1 MRIISNVTKLQSGGE
16 PKRVRYISA
25 PSRNINRGIG
35 DPDRVTSV
43 GDEIAKAREWEA
55 NWYKGRKA
63 TGKFEDQLDDTTYN
77 FMIDRITNSPITVR
91 DGASYRADGA
101 NGVTTIKDGEAII
114 TANADPTY
122 ERKAESFGNT
132 LGSILTHELDHA
144 ATIKDMNV
152 WGQTQEEF
160 DKNSIKSATPSLIKV
175 NDIIGGGIFKG
186 GNNDYINNAAEVKA
200 RLNSMRRDAK
210 MDPAR
215 TDYRYKDYKYWLDKY
230 GLDYGKEKS
239 ELLMNTVAQAQPTNN
254 GTLFAQEGTVLRQ
267 DNTRVAKPVIPELI
281 KAKPRQYYITDLG
294 GKPSTDNRT
303 AAERNRDYWHPFKG
317 AKERFKASMRNGTNP
332 LVGLERTVMPA
343 MAGAALVTTPATVV
357 GGILGSEAVNNATGG
372 FGQWLEGKVG
382 IPAEIG
388 EYLNPGAVYGGGKG
402 LNITKNKLA
411 TKFIKGDADLGWST
425 LNKDHWIFNK
435 EARTPTNMAMASIN
449 RVMPFLSNVE
459 KTPARVAAYKVGRRT
474 KGNASVSL
482 KDIKNNDSTYTGSAT
497 PEGNNG
503 DRDLLGLYLFQND
516 PLISRS
522 PWFQRIAKSFK
533 PAKGQGFNY
542 DKRYSEL
549 YPGIEGR
556 RYQMQSVVKSGYP
569 LRFNNVD
576 EFNNY
581 SNGIGKLQGKEGDMV
596 IEMPD
601 GFQTFRQPGTNYV
614 GPIDDVGGHV
624 IKIDYNKKGKL
635 TQISQDMWKFNPRDY
650 AKRWSGDNVAEGVR
664 ATKQAA
670 LMDKVG
676 TPFILQ
682 QENPIY
688 IGSRRVWDSI
698 KSIPKNPYIRRQPL
712 MQGALLTMKKGGLIP
727 KGQQGWT
734 SEDIGN
740 PVYSKKKPLSIK
752 EQEQLF
758 IKDRQIQGL
767 KNFDKMAKI
776 GYGIARLVPGPI
788 GTATNIIDMVKGN
801 GDTGDILAAGNPA
814 IETAADYK
822 AKKSGLLRKPWGKDI
837 LRFSKVLQVYPI
849 KAFDTILDATQLYDT
864 IVSERKGGSLVSDG
878 RRFKFKDSP
887 LVRNSRTLNNK
898 RDMRKKFMKSDRPTY
913 STNRVRK
920 GQDGL
925 QFVSYTPVE
934 TPDIPKFES
943 SDVFSTYNIPIVR
956 DESVVSQ
963 PKVDEPRIDEPI
975 IESAV
980 NTPMKRELFNIK
992 PSKGLDEFNKWYDEV
1007 EKEDP
1012 EAKHYRQF
1020 LTKMAE
1026 QESGFNSAIQNRAGA
1041 PAYGYFQ
1048 FMQDGKK
1055 YNNITAYAGT
1065 DIETFRNN
1073 PKLQIKAAIKLAKSF
1088 ERGFNKKDLELA
1100 AQKGYTKFGLL
1111 GGAWL
1116 AGNGGVRKYL
1126 QGLANPSDRHWSKSG
1141 SGTDVASRIQM
1152 FNF

>member
-1 MRIISNVTKLQSGGE
+1 MRIINNVMKLQSGGE

-25 PSRNINRGIG
+25 PGRNINRGIG

-77 FMIDRITNSPITVR
+77 FMIDRITNSPITVV
-91 DGASYRADGA
+91 DGTSYRGNDA
-101 NGVTTIKDGEAII
+101 NGTTTVKDGEAII

-122 ERKAESFGNT
+122 ERQAASFGNT
-132 LGSILTHELDHA
+132 LESVLTHELDHA

-160 DKNSIKSATPSLIKV
+160 NKNSIKSATPSLIKV

-215 TDYRYKDYKYWLDKY
+215 TDYKYKDYKYWLDKY

-239 ELLMNTVAQAQPTNN
+239 ELLMNTIAQAHPTNN

-343 MAGAALVTTPATVV
+343 VAGAALVTTPATAV

-425 LNKDHWIFNK
+425 LNKDHWTFNK

-556 RYQMQSVVKSGYP
+556 RYQMQSVVKSGHP

-712 MQGALLTMKKGGLIP
+712 MQGALLTMKKGG
-727 KGQQGWT
+727 
-734 SEDIGN
+734 
-740 PVYSKKKPLSIK
+740 
-752 EQEQLF
+752 
-758 IKDRQIQGL
+758 
-767 KNFDKMAKI
+767 
-776 GYGIARLVPGPI
+776 
-788 GTATNIIDMVKGN
+788 
-801 GDTGDILAAGNPA
+801 
-814 IETAADYK
+814 
-822 AKKSGLLRKPWGKDI
+822 
-837 LRFSKVLQVYPI
+837 
-849 KAFDTILDATQLYDT
+849 
-864 IVSERKGGSLVSDG
+864 SLVSDG

-963 PKVDEPRIDEPI
+963 PKVDEPRVDEPV

>member
-1 MRIISNVTKLQSGGE
+1 MRIISNVMKLQSGGE

-25 PSRNINRGIG
+25 PSRNINRGTG

-55 NWYKGRKA
+55 NWYRGRKA

-175 NDIIGGGIFKG
+175 NDIIKGGIFKG
-186 GNNDYINNAAEVKA
+186 GNNNYINNAAEVKA

-215 TDYRYKDYKYWLDKY
+215 TDYKYKDYKYWLDKY

-294 GKPSTDNRT
+294 GEPSTDNRT

-317 AKERFKASMRNGTNP
+317 AKERFKSSMRNGTNP
-332 LVGLERTVMPA
+332 LVGLERTIMPA
-343 MAGAALVTTPATVV
+343 MAGAELVTTPATVV

-411 TKFIKGDADLGWST
+411 TKFIKGDADLGWSA
-425 LNKDHWIFNK
+425 LNKDHWVFNK

-556 RYQMQSVVKSGYP
+556 RYQMQSVVKSGHP

-698 KSIPKNPYIRRQPL
+698 KSIPRNPYIRRQPL
-712 MQGALLTMKKGGLIP
+712 MQGALLTMK
-727 KGQQGWT
+727 
-734 SEDIGN
+734 
-740 PVYSKKKPLSIK
+740 
-752 EQEQLF
+752 
-758 IKDRQIQGL
+758 
-767 KNFDKMAKI
+767 
-776 GYGIARLVPGPI
+776 
-788 GTATNIIDMVKGN
+788 
-801 GDTGDILAAGNPA
+801 
-814 IETAADYK
+814 
-822 AKKSGLLRKPWGKDI
+822 
-837 LRFSKVLQVYPI
+837 
-849 KAFDTILDATQLYDT
+849 
-864 IVSERKGGSLVSDG
+864 KGGSLVSDG

-963 PKVDEPRIDEPI
+963 PRVDEPRVDEPI

>member
-1 MRIISNVTKLQSGGE
+1 MRITKLQEG
-16 PKRVRYISA
+16 
-25 PSRNINRGIG
+25 NI
-35 DPDRVTSV
+35 V
-43 GDEIAKAREWEA
+43 
-55 NWYKGRKA
+55 
-63 TGKFEDQLDDTTYN
+63 
-77 FMIDRITNSPITVR
+77 
-91 DGASYRADGA
+91 
-101 NGVTTIKDGEAII
+101 AI
-114 TANADPTY
+114 
-122 ERKAESFGNT
+122 
-132 LGSILTHELDHA
+132 
-144 ATIKDMNV
+144 
-152 WGQTQEEF
+152 
-160 DKNSIKSATPSLIKV
+160 
-175 NDIIGGGIFKG
+175 
-186 GNNDYINNAAEVKA
+186 
-200 RLNSMRRDAK
+200 
-210 MDPAR
+210 
-215 TDYRYKDYKYWLDKY
+215 
-230 GLDYGKEKS
+230 
-239 ELLMNTVAQAQPTNN
+239 
-254 GTLFAQEGTVLRQ
+254 Q
-267 DNTRVAKPVIPELI
+267 DNTRVVKPDIPELI

-411 TKFIKGDADLGWST
+411 TKFIKGDADLGWNA
-425 LNKDHWIFNK
+425 LNRNHWIFNR
-435 EARTPTNMAMASIN
+435 EARTPTNIAMATAN
-449 RVMPFLSNVE
+449 RAMPFLSNVE
-459 KTPARVAAYKVGRRT
+459 KTPARIAAYKVGRRT

-503 DRDLLGLYLFQND
+503 DRDLLGLCLFQND
-516 PLISRS
+516 PLISKS
-522 PWFQRIAKSFK
+522 PWFQKVAKSFK
-533 PAKGQGFNY
+533 PAKGKGFSHG
-542 DKRYSEL
+542 DRYNQL
-549 YPGIEGR
+549 YPGIENR
-556 RYQMQSVVKSGYP
+556 RYQMQSVVKDSRP
-569 LRFNNVD
+569 LRFRNIE
-576 EFNNY
+576 EFNEY

-624 IKIDYNKKGKL
+624 IKIDYNNKGKL
-635 TQISQDMWKFNPRDY
+635 TQISQDMWKFNPADY
-650 AKRWSGDNVAEGVR
+650 AKRWSGKSVAEGVR

-688 IGSRRVWDSI
+688 IGGRRVWDSI
-698 KSIPKNPYIRRQPL
+698 KSIPKNPYIRRQPM
-712 MQGALLTMKKGGLIP
+712 MQGALLTMK
-727 KGQQGWT
+727 
-734 SEDIGN
+734 
-740 PVYSKKKPLSIK
+740 
-752 EQEQLF
+752 
-758 IKDRQIQGL
+758 
-767 KNFDKMAKI
+767 
-776 GYGIARLVPGPI
+776 
-788 GTATNIIDMVKGN
+788 
-801 GDTGDILAAGNPA
+801 
-814 IETAADYK
+814 
-822 AKKSGLLRKPWGKDI
+822 
-837 LRFSKVLQVYPI
+837 
-849 KAFDTILDATQLYDT
+849 
-864 IVSERKGGSLVSDG
+864 KGGSLVSDG
-878 RRFKFKDSP
+878 RRFKFKDST
-887 LVRNSRTLNNK
+887 LVKNSKTLNNK

-913 STNRVRK
+913 SNNRVRK
-920 GQDGL
+920 GQEGL
-925 QFVSYTPVE
+925 RFTRYDVIERPTLNMDNTFEEYRFPVDNTPTYTIKREETPV
-934 TPDIPKFES
+934 
-943 SDVFSTYNIPIVR
+943 DV
-956 DESVVSQ
+956 Q
-963 PKVDEPRIDEPI
+963 QPI
-975 IESAV
+975 IKEEEA
-980 NTPMKRELFNIK
+980 PIMKRELFNIK

-1007 EKEDP
+1007 EQEDP
-1012 EAKHYRQF
+1012 EAKNYRQF

-1055 YNNITAYAGT
+1055 YNNISAYAGT
-1065 DIETFRNN
+1065 DVDTFRNN
-1073 PKLQIKAAIKLAKSF
+1073 PKLQIKAAIKLAKQF
-1088 ERGFNKKDLELA
+1088 ERGFNKQDLELA

-1126 QGLANPSDRHWSKSG
+1126 QGLANPSDKHWSKSG

>member
-1 MRIISNVTKLQSGGE
+1 MRIISNVMKLQSGGE

-43 GDEIAKAREWEA
+43 GNEIAKAREWEA

-160 DKNSIKSATPSLIKV
+160 NKNSIKSATPSLIKV

-215 TDYRYKDYKYWLDKY
+215 TDYKYKDYKYWLDKY
-230 GLDYGKEKS
+230 GLNYGKEKS
-239 ELLMNTVAQAQPTNN
+239 ELLMNTVAQVQPTSS

-281 KAKPRQYYITDLG
+281 KAKPRQDQLIDLG
-294 GKPSTDNRT
+294 GEPSTDTRT

-343 MAGAALVTTPATVV
+343 VAGAALVTTPATVV

-411 TKFIKGDADLGWST
+411 TKFIKGDADLGWSA

-556 RYQMQSVVKSGYP
+556 RYQMQSVVKSGHP

-698 KSIPKNPYIRRQPL
+698 KSIPRNPYIRRQPL
-712 MQGALLTMKKGGLIP
+712 IQGALLTMKKGGSLI
-727 KGQQGWT
+727 
-734 SEDIGN
+734 
-740 PVYSKKKPLSIK
+740 
-752 EQEQLF
+752 
-758 IKDRQIQGL
+758 
-767 KNFDKMAKI
+767 
-776 GYGIARLVPGPI
+776 
-788 GTATNIIDMVKGN
+788 
-801 GDTGDILAAGNPA
+801 
-814 IETAADYK
+814 
-822 AKKSGLLRKPWGKDI
+822 
-837 LRFSKVLQVYPI
+837 
-849 KAFDTILDATQLYDT
+849 
-864 IVSERKGGSLVSDG
+864 SDG

>member
-1 MRIISNVTKLQSGGE
+1 MRIISNVMKLQSGGE

-43 GDEIAKAREWEA
+43 GNEIAKAREWEA

-101 NGVTTIKDGEAII
+101 N
-114 TANADPTY
+114 
-122 ERKAESFGNT
+122 
-132 LGSILTHELDHA
+132 
-144 ATIKDMNV
+144 
-152 WGQTQEEF
+152 
-160 DKNSIKSATPSLIKV
+160 
-175 NDIIGGGIFKG
+175 
-186 GNNDYINNAAEVKA
+186 
-200 RLNSMRRDAK
+200 
-210 MDPAR
+210 
-215 TDYRYKDYKYWLDKY
+215 
-230 GLDYGKEKS
+230 
-239 ELLMNTVAQAQPTNN
+239 
-254 GTLFAQEGTVLRQ
+254 
-267 DNTRVAKPVIPELI
+267 
-281 KAKPRQYYITDLG
+281 
-294 GKPSTDNRT
+294 
-303 AAERNRDYWHPFKG
+303 
-317 AKERFKASMRNGTNP
+317 
-332 LVGLERTVMPA
+332 
-343 MAGAALVTTPATVV
+343 
-357 GGILGSEAVNNATGG
+357 
-372 FGQWLEGKVG
+372 
-382 IPAEIG
+382 
-388 EYLNPGAVYGGGKG
+388 
-402 LNITKNKLA
+402 
-411 TKFIKGDADLGWST
+411 
-425 LNKDHWIFNK
+425 
-435 EARTPTNMAMASIN
+435 
-449 RVMPFLSNVE
+449 
-459 KTPARVAAYKVGRRT
+459 
-474 KGNASVSL
+474 
-482 KDIKNNDSTYTGSAT
+482 
-497 PEGNNG
+497 
-503 DRDLLGLYLFQND
+503 
-516 PLISRS
+516 
-522 PWFQRIAKSFK
+522 
-533 PAKGQGFNY
+533 
-542 DKRYSEL
+542 
-549 YPGIEGR
+549 
-556 RYQMQSVVKSGYP
+556 
-569 LRFNNVD
+569 
-576 EFNNY
+576 
-581 SNGIGKLQGKEGDMV
+581 
-596 IEMPD
+596 
-601 GFQTFRQPGTNYV
+601 
-614 GPIDDVGGHV
+614 
-624 IKIDYNKKGKL
+624 
-635 TQISQDMWKFNPRDY
+635 
-650 AKRWSGDNVAEGVR
+650 GVR

-712 MQGALLTMKKGGLIP
+712 MQGALLTMK
-727 KGQQGWT
+727 
-734 SEDIGN
+734 
-740 PVYSKKKPLSIK
+740 
-752 EQEQLF
+752 
-758 IKDRQIQGL
+758 
-767 KNFDKMAKI
+767 
-776 GYGIARLVPGPI
+776 
-788 GTATNIIDMVKGN
+788 
-801 GDTGDILAAGNPA
+801 
-814 IETAADYK
+814 
-822 AKKSGLLRKPWGKDI
+822 
-837 LRFSKVLQVYPI
+837 
-849 KAFDTILDATQLYDT
+849 
-864 IVSERKGGSLVSDG
+864 KGGSLVSDG

-975 IESAV
+975 IESAI

-992 PSKGLDEFNKWYDEV
+992 PSKPLDEFNKWYDEV

>member
-1 MRIISNVTKLQSGGE
+1 MRIISNVMKLQSGGE

-25 PSRNINRGIG
+25 PSRNINRGTG

-55 NWYKGRKA
+55 NWYRGRKA

-175 NDIIGGGIFKG
+175 NDIIKGGIFKG
-186 GNNDYINNAAEVKA
+186 GNNNYINNAAEVKA

-215 TDYRYKDYKYWLDKY
+215 TDYKYKDYKYWLDKY

-294 GKPSTDNRT
+294 GEPSTDNRT

-411 TKFIKGDADLGWST
+411 TKFIKGDADLGWSA

-556 RYQMQSVVKSGYP
+556 RYQMQSVVKSGRP

-698 KSIPKNPYIRRQPL
+698 KSIPRNPYIRRQPL
-712 MQGALLTMKKGGLIP
+712 MQGALLTMK
-727 KGQQGWT
+727 
-734 SEDIGN
+734 
-740 PVYSKKKPLSIK
+740 
-752 EQEQLF
+752 
-758 IKDRQIQGL
+758 
-767 KNFDKMAKI
+767 
-776 GYGIARLVPGPI
+776 
-788 GTATNIIDMVKGN
+788 
-801 GDTGDILAAGNPA
+801 
-814 IETAADYK
+814 
-822 AKKSGLLRKPWGKDI
+822 
-837 LRFSKVLQVYPI
+837 
-849 KAFDTILDATQLYDT
+849 
-864 IVSERKGGSLVSDG
+864 KGGSLVSDG

-963 PKVDEPRIDEPI
+963 PRVDEPRVDEPI

-1065 DIETFRNN
+1065 DVETFRNN

>member
-1 MRIISNVTKLQSGGE
+1 MRIINNVMKLQSGGE

-25 PSRNINRGIG
+25 PGRNINRGIG

-77 FMIDRITNSPITVR
+77 FMIDRITNSPITVV
-91 DGASYRADGA
+91 DGTSYRGNDA
-101 NGVTTIKDGEAII
+101 NGTTTVKDGEAII

-122 ERKAESFGNT
+122 ERQAASFGNT

-186 GNNDYINNAAEVKA
+186 DSNDYINNAAEVKA

-215 TDYRYKDYKYWLDKY
+215 TDYKYKDYKYWLDKY

-239 ELLMNTVAQAQPTNN
+239 ELLMNTVAQAHPTNN
-254 GTLFAQEGTVLRQ
+254 GTLFAQEGTVLKQ

-343 MAGAALVTTPATVV
+343 MAGAAL
-357 GGILGSEAVNNATGG
+357 
-372 FGQWLEGKVG
+372 
-382 IPAEIG
+382 
-388 EYLNPGAVYGGGKG
+388 
-402 LNITKNKLA
+402 
-411 TKFIKGDADLGWST
+411 
-425 LNKDHWIFNK
+425 
-435 EARTPTNMAMASIN
+435 
-449 RVMPFLSNVE
+449 
-459 KTPARVAAYKVGRRT
+459 
-474 KGNASVSL
+474 
-482 KDIKNNDSTYTGSAT
+482 
-497 PEGNNG
+497 
-503 DRDLLGLYLFQND
+503 
-516 PLISRS
+516 
-522 PWFQRIAKSFK
+522 
-533 PAKGQGFNY
+533 
-542 DKRYSEL
+542 
-549 YPGIEGR
+549 
-556 RYQMQSVVKSGYP
+556 
-569 LRFNNVD
+569 
-576 EFNNY
+576 
-581 SNGIGKLQGKEGDMV
+581 
-596 IEMPD
+596 
-601 GFQTFRQPGTNYV
+601 
-614 GPIDDVGGHV
+614 
-624 IKIDYNKKGKL
+624 
-635 TQISQDMWKFNPRDY
+635 
-650 AKRWSGDNVAEGVR
+650 
-664 ATKQAA
+664 
-670 LMDKVG
+670 
-676 TPFILQ
+676 
-682 QENPIY
+682 
-688 IGSRRVWDSI
+688 
-698 KSIPKNPYIRRQPL
+698 
-712 MQGALLTMKKGGLIP
+712 LTMKKGGSLI
-727 KGQQGWT
+727 
-734 SEDIGN
+734 
-740 PVYSKKKPLSIK
+740 
-752 EQEQLF
+752 
-758 IKDRQIQGL
+758 
-767 KNFDKMAKI
+767 
-776 GYGIARLVPGPI
+776 
-788 GTATNIIDMVKGN
+788 
-801 GDTGDILAAGNPA
+801 
-814 IETAADYK
+814 
-822 AKKSGLLRKPWGKDI
+822 
-837 LRFSKVLQVYPI
+837 
-849 KAFDTILDATQLYDT
+849 
-864 IVSERKGGSLVSDG
+864 SDG

>member
-1 MRIISNVTKLQSGGE
+1 MRITKLQEG
-16 PKRVRYISA
+16 
-25 PSRNINRGIG
+25 NI
-35 DPDRVTSV
+35 V
-43 GDEIAKAREWEA
+43 
-55 NWYKGRKA
+55 
-63 TGKFEDQLDDTTYN
+63 
-77 FMIDRITNSPITVR
+77 
-91 DGASYRADGA
+91 
-101 NGVTTIKDGEAII
+101 AI
-114 TANADPTY
+114 
-122 ERKAESFGNT
+122 
-132 LGSILTHELDHA
+132 
-144 ATIKDMNV
+144 
-152 WGQTQEEF
+152 
-160 DKNSIKSATPSLIKV
+160 
-175 NDIIGGGIFKG
+175 
-186 GNNDYINNAAEVKA
+186 
-200 RLNSMRRDAK
+200 
-210 MDPAR
+210 
-215 TDYRYKDYKYWLDKY
+215 
-230 GLDYGKEKS
+230 
-239 ELLMNTVAQAQPTNN
+239 
-254 GTLFAQEGTVLRQ
+254 Q
-267 DNTRVAKPVIPELI
+267 DNTRVVKPDIPELI

-411 TKFIKGDADLGWST
+411 TKFIKGDADLGWNA
-425 LNKDHWIFNK
+425 LNRNHWIFNR
-435 EARTPTNMAMASIN
+435 EARTPTNIAMATAN
-449 RVMPFLSNVE
+449 RAMPFLSNVE
-459 KTPARVAAYKVGRRT
+459 KTPARIAAYKVGRRT

-516 PLISRS
+516 PLISKS
-522 PWFQRIAKSFK
+522 PWFQKVAKSFK
-533 PAKGQGFNY
+533 PAKGKGFSHG
-542 DKRYSEL
+542 DRYNQL
-549 YPGIEGR
+549 YPGIENR
-556 RYQMQSVVKSGYP
+556 RYQMQSVVKDSRP
-569 LRFNNVD
+569 LRFRNIE
-576 EFNNY
+576 EFNEY

-624 IKIDYNKKGKL
+624 IKIDYNNKGKL
-635 TQISQDMWKFNPRDY
+635 TQISQDMWKFNPADY
-650 AKRWSGDNVAEGVR
+650 AKRWSGKSVAEGVR

-670 LMDKVG
+670 LMDKVE

-688 IGSRRVWDSI
+688 IGGRRVWDSI
-698 KSIPKNPYIRRQPL
+698 KSIPKNPYIRRQPM
-712 MQGALLTMKKGGLIP
+712 MQGALLTMK
-727 KGQQGWT
+727 
-734 SEDIGN
+734 
-740 PVYSKKKPLSIK
+740 
-752 EQEQLF
+752 
-758 IKDRQIQGL
+758 
-767 KNFDKMAKI
+767 
-776 GYGIARLVPGPI
+776 
-788 GTATNIIDMVKGN
+788 
-801 GDTGDILAAGNPA
+801 
-814 IETAADYK
+814 
-822 AKKSGLLRKPWGKDI
+822 
-837 LRFSKVLQVYPI
+837 
-849 KAFDTILDATQLYDT
+849 
-864 IVSERKGGSLVSDG
+864 KGGSLVSDG
-878 RRFKFKDSP
+878 RRFKFKDST
-887 LVRNSRTLNNK
+887 LVKNSKTLNNK

-913 STNRVRK
+913 SNNRVRK
-920 GQDGL
+920 GQEGL
-925 QFVSYTPVE
+925 RFTRYDVIERPTLNMDNTFEEYRFPVDNTPTYTIKREETPV
-934 TPDIPKFES
+934 
-943 SDVFSTYNIPIVR
+943 DV
-956 DESVVSQ
+956 Q
-963 PKVDEPRIDEPI
+963 QPI
-975 IESAV
+975 IKEEEA
-980 NTPMKRELFNIK
+980 PIMKRELFNIK

-1007 EKEDP
+1007 EQEDP
-1012 EAKHYRQF
+1012 EAKNYRQF

-1055 YNNITAYAGT
+1055 YNNISAYAGT
-1065 DIETFRNN
+1065 DVDTFRNN
-1073 PKLQIKAAIKLAKSF
+1073 PKLQIKAAIKLAKQF
-1088 ERGFNKKDLELA
+1088 ERGFNKQDLELA

-1126 QGLANPSDRHWSKSG
+1126 QGLANPSDKHWSKSG

>member
-1 MRIISNVTKLQSGGE
+1 MRIKKLQEG
-16 PKRVRYISA
+16 
-25 PSRNINRGIG
+25 NI
-35 DPDRVTSV
+35 
-43 GDEIAKAREWEA
+43 IAK
-55 NWYKGRKA
+55 
-63 TGKFEDQLDDTTYN
+63 
-77 FMIDRITNSPITVR
+77 
-91 DGASYRADGA
+91 
-101 NGVTTIKDGEAII
+101 
-114 TANADPTY
+114 
-122 ERKAESFGNT
+122 
-132 LGSILTHELDHA
+132 
-144 ATIKDMNV
+144 
-152 WGQTQEEF
+152 
-160 DKNSIKSATPSLIKV
+160 
-175 NDIIGGGIFKG
+175 
-186 GNNDYINNAAEVKA
+186 
-200 RLNSMRRDAK
+200 
-210 MDPAR
+210 
-215 TDYRYKDYKYWLDKY
+215 
-230 GLDYGKEKS
+230 
-239 ELLMNTVAQAQPTNN
+239 
-254 GTLFAQEGTVLRQ
+254 Q
-267 DNTRVAKPVIPELI
+267 DNTRVSKPIIPEII
-281 KAKPRQYYITDLG
+281 KAKPRQDQLIDLG
-294 GKPSTDNRT
+294 GEPSTDTRT
-303 AAERNRDYWHPFKG
+303 AAERNRDYWHPIKG
-317 AKERFKASMRNGTNP
+317 AKERFKSSVRNGTNP
-332 LVGLERTVMPA
+332 LVGLERAVMPA

-474 KGNASVSL
+474 KGNASISL
-482 KDIKNNDSTYTGSAT
+482 KDIKSNESTYTGSAT

-503 DRDLLGLYLFQND
+503 DRDLLGMYLFKND

-522 PWFQRIAKSFK
+522 PWFQRVAQSFK

-556 RYQMQSVVKSGYP
+556 RYQMQSVVKDSRP
-569 LRFNNVD
+569 LRFRD
-576 EFNNY
+576 IEEFNEY

-596 IEMPD
+596 VEMPD
-601 GFQTFRQPGTNYV
+601 GFQTFRQPGTNYA

-624 IKIDYNKKGKL
+624 IKIDYNNKGKL
-635 TQISQDMWKFNPRDY
+635 TQISQDMWKFNPADY
-650 AKRWSGDNVAEGVR
+650 AKRWSGKNVAEGVR

-712 MQGALLTMKKGGLIP
+712 MQGSLLT
-727 KGQQGWT
+727 
-734 SEDIGN
+734 
-740 PVYSKKKPLSIK
+740 
-752 EQEQLF
+752 
-758 IKDRQIQGL
+758 L
-767 KNFDKMAKI
+767 K
-776 GYGIARLVPGPI
+776 
-788 GTATNIIDMVKGN
+788 
-801 GDTGDILAAGNPA
+801 
-814 IETAADYK
+814 
-822 AKKSGLLRKPWGKDI
+822 
-837 LRFSKVLQVYPI
+837 
-849 KAFDTILDATQLYDT
+849 
-864 IVSERKGGSLVSDG
+864 KGGSLVSDG
-878 RRFKFKDSP
+878 RRFKFKDST
-887 LVRNSRTLNNK
+887 LVRNSKTLNNK

-913 STNRVRK
+913 SNNRVRK
-920 GQDGL
+920 GQEGL
-925 QFVSYTPVE
+925 RFTRYDAIERPTFNMDNTFEEYRFPVDNVPTPIINKEVE
-934 TPDIPKFES
+934 TPV
-943 SDVFSTYNIPIVR
+943 DVQ
-956 DESVVSQ
+956 Q
-963 PKVDEPRIDEPI
+963 PVIKEEQ
-975 IESAV
+975 
-980 NTPMKRELFNIK
+980 PMKRELFNIK

-1007 EKEDP
+1007 EQEDP
-1012 EAKHYRQF
+1012 EAKNYRQF

-1055 YNNITAYAGT
+1055 YNNISAYAGT
-1065 DIETFRNN
+1065 DVDTFRNN
-1073 PKLQIKAAIKLAKSF
+1073 PKLQIKAAIKLAKQF
-1088 ERGFNKKDLELA
+1088 ERGFNKQDLELA

>member
-1 MRIISNVTKLQSGGE
+1 MRITKLQEG
-16 PKRVRYISA
+16 
-25 PSRNINRGIG
+25 NI
-35 DPDRVTSV
+35 V
-43 GDEIAKAREWEA
+43 
-55 NWYKGRKA
+55 
-63 TGKFEDQLDDTTYN
+63 
-77 FMIDRITNSPITVR
+77 
-91 DGASYRADGA
+91 
-101 NGVTTIKDGEAII
+101 AI
-114 TANADPTY
+114 
-122 ERKAESFGNT
+122 
-132 LGSILTHELDHA
+132 
-144 ATIKDMNV
+144 
-152 WGQTQEEF
+152 
-160 DKNSIKSATPSLIKV
+160 
-175 NDIIGGGIFKG
+175 
-186 GNNDYINNAAEVKA
+186 
-200 RLNSMRRDAK
+200 
-210 MDPAR
+210 
-215 TDYRYKDYKYWLDKY
+215 
-230 GLDYGKEKS
+230 
-239 ELLMNTVAQAQPTNN
+239 
-254 GTLFAQEGTVLRQ
+254 Q
-267 DNTRVAKPVIPELI
+267 DNTRVVKPDIPELI

-357 GGILGSEAVNNATGG
+357 E
-372 FGQWLEGKVG
+372 
-382 IPAEIG
+382 
-388 EYLNPGAVYGGGKG
+388 
-402 LNITKNKLA
+402 
-411 TKFIKGDADLGWST
+411 
-425 LNKDHWIFNK
+425 
-435 EARTPTNMAMASIN
+435 
-449 RVMPFLSNVE
+449 
-459 KTPARVAAYKVGRRT
+459 
-474 KGNASVSL
+474 
-482 KDIKNNDSTYTGSAT
+482 
-497 PEGNNG
+497 
-503 DRDLLGLYLFQND
+503 
-516 PLISRS
+516 
-522 PWFQRIAKSFK
+522 
-533 PAKGQGFNY
+533 
-542 DKRYSEL
+542 
-549 YPGIEGR
+549 
-556 RYQMQSVVKSGYP
+556 
-569 LRFNNVD
+569 
-576 EFNNY
+576 
-581 SNGIGKLQGKEGDMV
+581 
-596 IEMPD
+596 
-601 GFQTFRQPGTNYV
+601 
-614 GPIDDVGGHV
+614 
-624 IKIDYNKKGKL
+624 GKL

-698 KSIPKNPYIRRQPL
+698 KSIPRNPYIRRQPL
-712 MQGALLTMKKGGLIP
+712 IQGALLTMKKGGSLI
-727 KGQQGWT
+727 
-734 SEDIGN
+734 
-740 PVYSKKKPLSIK
+740 
-752 EQEQLF
+752 
-758 IKDRQIQGL
+758 
-767 KNFDKMAKI
+767 
-776 GYGIARLVPGPI
+776 
-788 GTATNIIDMVKGN
+788 
-801 GDTGDILAAGNPA
+801 
-814 IETAADYK
+814 
-822 AKKSGLLRKPWGKDI
+822 
-837 LRFSKVLQVYPI
+837 
-849 KAFDTILDATQLYDT
+849 
-864 IVSERKGGSLVSDG
+864 SDG

-1041 PAYGYFQ
+1041 PSYGYFQ

>member
-1 MRIISNVTKLQSGGE
+1 MRIINNVMKLQSGGE

-25 PSRNINRGIG
+25 PGRNINRGIG

-77 FMIDRITNSPITVR
+77 FMIDRITNSPITVV
-91 DGASYRADGA
+91 DGTSYRGNDA
-101 NGVTTIKDGEAII
+101 NGTTTVKDGEAII

-122 ERKAESFGNT
+122 ERQAASFGNT
-132 LGSILTHELDHA
+132 LESVLTHELDHA

-160 DKNSIKSATPSLIKV
+160 NKNSIKSATPSLIKV

-186 GNNDYINNAAEVKA
+186 GSNDYINNAAEVKA

-215 TDYRYKDYKYWLDKY
+215 TDYKYKDYKYWLDKY
-230 GLDYGKEKS
+230 GLNYGKEKS
-239 ELLMNTVAQAQPTNN
+239 ELLMNTVAQVQPTSS

-281 KAKPRQYYITDLG
+281 KAKPRQDQLIDLG
-294 GKPSTDNRT
+294 GEPSTDTRT

-411 TKFIKGDADLGWST
+411 TKFIKGDADLGWSA

-522 PWFQRIAKSFK
+522 PWFQKIAKSFK

-556 RYQMQSVVKSGYP
+556 RYQMQSVVKSGHP

-712 MQGALLTMKKGGLIP
+712 MQGTLLTMK
-727 KGQQGWT
+727 
-734 SEDIGN
+734 
-740 PVYSKKKPLSIK
+740 
-752 EQEQLF
+752 
-758 IKDRQIQGL
+758 
-767 KNFDKMAKI
+767 
-776 GYGIARLVPGPI
+776 
-788 GTATNIIDMVKGN
+788 
-801 GDTGDILAAGNPA
+801 
-814 IETAADYK
+814 
-822 AKKSGLLRKPWGKDI
+822 
-837 LRFSKVLQVYPI
+837 
-849 KAFDTILDATQLYDT
+849 
-864 IVSERKGGSLVSDG
+864 KGGSLVSDG

>member
-1 MRIISNVTKLQSGGE
+1 MRIISNVMKLQSGGE

-35 DPDRVTSV
+35 DPGRVTSV

-160 DKNSIKSATPSLIKV
+160 NKNSIKSATPSLIKV

-215 TDYRYKDYKYWLDKY
+215 TDYKYKDYKYWLDKY

-239 ELLMNTVAQAQPTNN
+239 ELLMNTVAQAHPTNN

-357 GGILGSEAVNNATGG
+357 EGILGSEAVNNATGG

-411 TKFIKGDADLGWST
+411 TKFIKGDADLGWSA

-556 RYQMQSVVKSGYP
+556 RYQMQSVVKSGHP

-650 AKRWSGDNVAEGVR
+650 TKRWSGDNVAEGVR

-698 KSIPKNPYIRRQPL
+698 KSIPRNPYIRRQPL
-712 MQGALLTMKKGGLIP
+712 IQGALLTMKKGGSLI
-727 KGQQGWT
+727 
-734 SEDIGN
+734 
-740 PVYSKKKPLSIK
+740 
-752 EQEQLF
+752 
-758 IKDRQIQGL
+758 
-767 KNFDKMAKI
+767 
-776 GYGIARLVPGPI
+776 
-788 GTATNIIDMVKGN
+788 
-801 GDTGDILAAGNPA
+801 
-814 IETAADYK
+814 
-822 AKKSGLLRKPWGKDI
+822 
-837 LRFSKVLQVYPI
+837 
-849 KAFDTILDATQLYDT
+849 
-864 IVSERKGGSLVSDG
+864 SDG

>member
-1 MRIISNVTKLQSGGE
+1 MRIISNVMKLQSGGE

-43 GDEIAKAREWEA
+43 GNEIAKAREWEA

-101 NGVTTIKDGEAII
+101 NGVTTIKDGEAVI

-215 TDYRYKDYKYWLDKY
+215 TDYKYKDYKYWLDKY

-239 ELLMNTVAQAQPTNN
+239 ELLMNTVAQAHPTNN
-254 GTLFAQEGTVLRQ
+254 GTLFAQEGTVLKQ

-411 TKFIKGDADLGWST
+411 TKFIKGDADLGWSA

-556 RYQMQSVVKSGYP
+556 RYQMQSVVKSGHP

-650 AKRWSGDNVAEGVR
+650 TKRWSGDNVAEGVR

-698 KSIPKNPYIRRQPL
+698 KSIPRNPYIRRQPL
-712 MQGALLTMKKGGLIP
+712 IQGALLTMKKGGSLI
-727 KGQQGWT
+727 
-734 SEDIGN
+734 
-740 PVYSKKKPLSIK
+740 
-752 EQEQLF
+752 
-758 IKDRQIQGL
+758 
-767 KNFDKMAKI
+767 
-776 GYGIARLVPGPI
+776 
-788 GTATNIIDMVKGN
+788 
-801 GDTGDILAAGNPA
+801 
-814 IETAADYK
+814 
-822 AKKSGLLRKPWGKDI
+822 
-837 LRFSKVLQVYPI
+837 
-849 KAFDTILDATQLYDT
+849 
-864 IVSERKGGSLVSDG
+864 SDG

>member
-1 MRIISNVTKLQSGGE
+1 MRIISNVMKLQSGGE

-43 GDEIAKAREWEA
+43 GNEIAKAREWEA

-160 DKNSIKSATPSLIKV
+160 NKNSIKSATPSLIKV

-215 TDYRYKDYKYWLDKY
+215 TDYKYKDYKYWLDKY

-239 ELLMNTVAQAQPTNN
+239 ELLMNTIAQAHPTNN
-254 GTLFAQEGTVLRQ
+254 GTLLAQEGTVLRQ

-281 KAKPRQYYITDLG
+281 KAKPRQYYISDLG

-317 AKERFKASMRNGTNP
+317 AKERFKSSMRNGTNP

-357 GGILGSEAVNNATGG
+357 GGILGSEAVNDATGG

-402 LNITKNKLA
+402 LNITKNKLV
-411 TKFIKGDADLGWST
+411 TKFIKGDADLGWSA

-556 RYQMQSVVKSGYP
+556 RYQMQSVVKSGHP

-698 KSIPKNPYIRRQPL
+698 RSIPKNPYIRRQPL
-712 MQGALLTMKKGGLIP
+712 MQGALLTMK
-727 KGQQGWT
+727 
-734 SEDIGN
+734 
-740 PVYSKKKPLSIK
+740 
-752 EQEQLF
+752 
-758 IKDRQIQGL
+758 
-767 KNFDKMAKI
+767 
-776 GYGIARLVPGPI
+776 
-788 GTATNIIDMVKGN
+788 
-801 GDTGDILAAGNPA
+801 
-814 IETAADYK
+814 
-822 AKKSGLLRKPWGKDI
+822 
-837 LRFSKVLQVYPI
+837 
-849 KAFDTILDATQLYDT
+849 
-864 IVSERKGGSLVSDG
+864 KGGSLVSDG

-963 PKVDEPRIDEPI
+963 PKVDESRIDEPI

>member
-43 GDEIAKAREWEA
+43 GDEI
-55 NWYKGRKA
+55 
-63 TGKFEDQLDDTTYN
+63 
-77 FMIDRITNSPITVR
+77 
-91 DGASYRADGA
+91 
-101 NGVTTIKDGEAII
+101 
-114 TANADPTY
+114 
-122 ERKAESFGNT
+122 
-132 LGSILTHELDHA
+132 
-144 ATIKDMNV
+144 
-152 WGQTQEEF
+152 
-160 DKNSIKSATPSLIKV
+160 
-175 NDIIGGGIFKG
+175 
-186 GNNDYINNAAEVKA
+186 
-200 RLNSMRRDAK
+200 
-210 MDPAR
+210 
-215 TDYRYKDYKYWLDKY
+215 
-230 GLDYGKEKS
+230 
-239 ELLMNTVAQAQPTNN
+239 
-254 GTLFAQEGTVLRQ
+254 
-267 DNTRVAKPVIPELI
+267 
-281 KAKPRQYYITDLG
+281 
-294 GKPSTDNRT
+294 
-303 AAERNRDYWHPFKG
+303 
-317 AKERFKASMRNGTNP
+317 
-332 LVGLERTVMPA
+332 
-343 MAGAALVTTPATVV
+343 
-357 GGILGSEAVNNATGG
+357 
-372 FGQWLEGKVG
+372 
-382 IPAEIG
+382 
-388 EYLNPGAVYGGGKG
+388 
-402 LNITKNKLA
+402 
-411 TKFIKGDADLGWST
+411 
-425 LNKDHWIFNK
+425 
-435 EARTPTNMAMASIN
+435 
-449 RVMPFLSNVE
+449 
-459 KTPARVAAYKVGRRT
+459 
-474 KGNASVSL
+474 
-482 KDIKNNDSTYTGSAT
+482 
-497 PEGNNG
+497 
-503 DRDLLGLYLFQND
+503 
-516 PLISRS
+516 
-522 PWFQRIAKSFK
+522 
-533 PAKGQGFNY
+533 AKGQGFNY

>member
-1 MRIISNVTKLQSGGE
+1 MRIINNVMKLQSGGE

-25 PSRNINRGIG
+25 PGRNINRGIG

-77 FMIDRITNSPITVR
+77 FMIDRITNSPITVV
-91 DGASYRADGA
+91 DG
-101 NGVTTIKDGEAII
+101 
-114 TANADPTY
+114 
-122 ERKAESFGNT
+122 
-132 LGSILTHELDHA
+132 
-144 ATIKDMNV
+144 
-152 WGQTQEEF
+152 
-160 DKNSIKSATPSLIKV
+160 
-175 NDIIGGGIFKG
+175 
-186 GNNDYINNAAEVKA
+186 
-200 RLNSMRRDAK
+200 
-210 MDPAR
+210 
-215 TDYRYKDYKYWLDKY
+215 
-230 GLDYGKEKS
+230 
-239 ELLMNTVAQAQPTNN
+239 
-254 GTLFAQEGTVLRQ
+254 
-267 DNTRVAKPVIPELI
+267 TR
-281 KAKPRQYYITDLG
+281 
-294 GKPSTDNRT
+294 
-303 AAERNRDYWHPFKG
+303 
-317 AKERFKASMRNGTNP
+317 
-332 LVGLERTVMPA
+332 
-343 MAGAALVTTPATVV
+343 
-357 GGILGSEAVNNATGG
+357 
-372 FGQWLEGKVG
+372 
-382 IPAEIG
+382 
-388 EYLNPGAVYGGGKG
+388 
-402 LNITKNKLA
+402 
-411 TKFIKGDADLGWST
+411 
-425 LNKDHWIFNK
+425 
-435 EARTPTNMAMASIN
+435 
-449 RVMPFLSNVE
+449 
-459 KTPARVAAYKVGRRT
+459 
-474 KGNASVSL
+474 
-482 KDIKNNDSTYTGSAT
+482 
-497 PEGNNG
+497 
-503 DRDLLGLYLFQND
+503 
-516 PLISRS
+516 
-522 PWFQRIAKSFK
+522 
-533 PAKGQGFNY
+533 
-542 DKRYSEL
+542 
-549 YPGIEGR
+549 
-556 RYQMQSVVKSGYP
+556 
-569 LRFNNVD
+569 
-576 EFNNY
+576 
-581 SNGIGKLQGKEGDMV
+581 
-596 IEMPD
+596 
-601 GFQTFRQPGTNYV
+601 
-614 GPIDDVGGHV
+614 
-624 IKIDYNKKGKL
+624 
-635 TQISQDMWKFNPRDY
+635 
-650 AKRWSGDNVAEGVR
+650 
-664 ATKQAA
+664 
-670 LMDKVG
+670 
-676 TPFILQ
+676 LQ

-698 KSIPKNPYIRRQPL
+698 KSIPRNPYIRRQPL
-712 MQGALLTMKKGGLIP
+712 IQGALLTMKKGGSLI
-727 KGQQGWT
+727 
-734 SEDIGN
+734 
-740 PVYSKKKPLSIK
+740 
-752 EQEQLF
+752 
-758 IKDRQIQGL
+758 
-767 KNFDKMAKI
+767 
-776 GYGIARLVPGPI
+776 
-788 GTATNIIDMVKGN
+788 
-801 GDTGDILAAGNPA
+801 
-814 IETAADYK
+814 
-822 AKKSGLLRKPWGKDI
+822 
-837 LRFSKVLQVYPI
+837 
-849 KAFDTILDATQLYDT
+849 
-864 IVSERKGGSLVSDG
+864 SDG

>member
-1 MRIISNVTKLQSGGE
+1 MRIISNVMKLQSGGE

-25 PSRNINRGIG
+25 PSRNINRGTG

-55 NWYKGRKA
+55 NWYRGRKA

-122 ERKAESFGNT
+122 ERKAKSFGNT

-175 NDIIGGGIFKG
+175 NDIIKGGIFKG
-186 GNNDYINNAAEVKA
+186 GNNNYINNAAEVKA

-215 TDYRYKDYKYWLDKY
+215 TDYKYKDYKYWLDKY

-294 GKPSTDNRT
+294 GEPSTDNRT

-317 AKERFKASMRNGTNP
+317 AKERFKSSMRNGTNP
-332 LVGLERTVMPA
+332 LVGLERTIMPA

-411 TKFIKGDADLGWST
+411 TKFIKGDADLGWSA
-425 LNKDHWIFNK
+425 LNKDHWVFNK

-556 RYQMQSVVKSGYP
+556 RYQMQSVVKSGHP

-698 KSIPKNPYIRRQPL
+698 KSIPRNPYIRRQPL
-712 MQGALLTMKKGGLIP
+712 MQGALLTMK
-727 KGQQGWT
+727 
-734 SEDIGN
+734 
-740 PVYSKKKPLSIK
+740 
-752 EQEQLF
+752 
-758 IKDRQIQGL
+758 
-767 KNFDKMAKI
+767 
-776 GYGIARLVPGPI
+776 
-788 GTATNIIDMVKGN
+788 
-801 GDTGDILAAGNPA
+801 
-814 IETAADYK
+814 
-822 AKKSGLLRKPWGKDI
+822 
-837 LRFSKVLQVYPI
+837 
-849 KAFDTILDATQLYDT
+849 
-864 IVSERKGGSLVSDG
+864 KGGSLVSDG

-963 PKVDEPRIDEPI
+963 PKVDEPRVDEPI

>member
-1 MRIISNVTKLQSGGE
+1 MRITKLQEG
-16 PKRVRYISA
+16 
-25 PSRNINRGIG
+25 NI
-35 DPDRVTSV
+35 
-43 GDEIAKAREWEA
+43 
-55 NWYKGRKA
+55 
-63 TGKFEDQLDDTTYN
+63 
-77 FMIDRITNSPITVR
+77 
-91 DGASYRADGA
+91 
-101 NGVTTIKDGEAII
+101 
-114 TANADPTY
+114 
-122 ERKAESFGNT
+122 
-132 LGSILTHELDHA
+132 
-144 ATIKDMNV
+144 
-152 WGQTQEEF
+152 
-160 DKNSIKSATPSLIKV
+160 
-175 NDIIGGGIFKG
+175 
-186 GNNDYINNAAEVKA
+186 
-200 RLNSMRRDAK
+200 
-210 MDPAR
+210 
-215 TDYRYKDYKYWLDKY
+215 
-230 GLDYGKEKS
+230 
-239 ELLMNTVAQAQPTNN
+239 VA
-254 GTLFAQEGTVLRQ
+254 VQ
-267 DNTRVAKPVIPELI
+267 DNTRVVKP
-281 KAKPRQYYITDLG
+281 D
-294 GKPSTDNRT
+294 
-303 AAERNRDYWHPFKG
+303 
-317 AKERFKASMRNGTNP
+317 
-332 LVGLERTVMPA
+332 
-343 MAGAALVTTPATVV
+343 
-357 GGILGSEAVNNATGG
+357 
-372 FGQWLEGKVG
+372 

-411 TKFIKGDADLGWST
+411 TKFIKGDADLGWSA

-435 EARTPTNMAMASIN
+435 EARTPTNMASIN

-556 RYQMQSVVKSGYP
+556 RYQMQSVVKSGHP

-601 GFQTFRQPGTNYV
+601 GFQTFRQP
-614 GPIDDVGGHV
+614 
-624 IKIDYNKKGKL
+624 
-635 TQISQDMWKFNPRDY
+635 
-650 AKRWSGDNVAEGVR
+650 
-664 ATKQAA
+664 
-670 LMDKVG
+670 
-676 TPFILQ
+676 
-682 QENPIY
+682 
-688 IGSRRVWDSI
+688 
-698 KSIPKNPYIRRQPL
+698 L
-712 MQGALLTMKKGGLIP
+712 MQGALLTMK
-727 KGQQGWT
+727 
-734 SEDIGN
+734 
-740 PVYSKKKPLSIK
+740 
-752 EQEQLF
+752 
-758 IKDRQIQGL
+758 
-767 KNFDKMAKI
+767 
-776 GYGIARLVPGPI
+776 
-788 GTATNIIDMVKGN
+788 
-801 GDTGDILAAGNPA
+801 
-814 IETAADYK
+814 
-822 AKKSGLLRKPWGKDI
+822 
-837 LRFSKVLQVYPI
+837 
-849 KAFDTILDATQLYDT
+849 
-864 IVSERKGGSLVSDG
+864 KGGSLVSDG

-920 GQDGL
+920 GQEGL
-925 QFVSYTPVE
+925 RFTRYDVIERPTLNMDN
-934 TPDIPKFES
+934 TFEEYRFPT
-943 SDVFSTYNIPIVR
+943 DV
-956 DESVVSQ
+956 Q
-963 PKVDEPRIDEPI
+963 PI
-975 IESAV
+975 IRVAETEKQDTQPDVQPITDVKEEA
-980 NTPMKRELFNIK
+980 PMKRELFNIQ

-1065 DIETFRNN
+1065 DVETFRNN